1 MRFLHTADWHLGK
14 LFGRRYMTEDQAY
27 VLEEFFDLVR
37 ESRVDAV
44 IIAGDIYDRSVPPA
58 EAVKLF
64 NEVLTRLVLD
74 VKVPVFFIAG
84 NHDSAARLDFGSRLF
99 ERAGVYLR
107 GAIDASV
114 TPIVVPDPFGD
125 VYISLIPFCD
135 PPSVREAFGLEKT
148 PSFDEAMGLVVKQ
161 AREGI
166 PEGARSIAVAH
177 AFLAGGLASE
187 SERPLSV
194 GGTDAVSPAHFA
206 DYSYTA
212 LGHLHRPQKAGGET
226 IRYSGSLLKYSF
238 DEAVQKK
245 GVLIVDMDEKGEV
258 SVETVP
264 LTPKH
269 DVRIVK
275 GFMDEIRNG
284 SDELPL
290 DDYVRVDLLDEVPV
304 LNAYEKLSAIYPNL
318 LGITRPNVHVGDSQ
332 GARREPRKESE
343 VALFGDF
350 FKEMAKEPLTEAQ
363 KTELISCIEEVRRE
377 ERDDG

>member
-27 VLEEFFDLVR
+27 VLEAFFDLVH

-44 IIAGDIYDRSVPPA
+44 VIAGDIYDRSVPPA

-107 GAIDASV
+107 GVIDASV

-238 DEAVQKK
+238 DEAAQKK

-350 FKEMAKEPLTEAQ
+350 FQEMAKEPLTEAQ
-363 KTELISCIEEVRRE
+363 RKELISCIEEVRRE